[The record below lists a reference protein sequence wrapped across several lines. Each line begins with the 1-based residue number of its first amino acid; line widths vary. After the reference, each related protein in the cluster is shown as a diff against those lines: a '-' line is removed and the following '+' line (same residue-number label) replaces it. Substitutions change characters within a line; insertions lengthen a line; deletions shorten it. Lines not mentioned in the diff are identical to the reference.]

1 MTIHIYR
8 EPTGEWFQVWYDT
21 NSRNWF
27 GQKCFPVSRYNDSWL
42 DFIKA
47 EQLTTE
53 DQRFISKLQD
63 KPIGYLKKCAKAG
76 ELTTAIFPL
85 LDNGT
90 GAEIEARREHILDS
104 FGIGPSDYI
113 GKLNNSKTI
122 TA

>member
-1 MTIHIYR
+1 MTIHLYKDGVR
-8 EPTGEWFQVWYDT
+8 FFQVWYDT

-27 GQKCFPVSRYNDSWL
+27 GQKCFQANEADGWL
-42 DFIKA
+42 ELIKA

-53 DQRFISKLQD
+53 DQRFISKLHN
-63 KPIGYLKKCAKAG
+63 KPLGYLKKCAKAG
-76 ELTTAIFPL
+76 ELTTFMFPL

-90 GAEIEARREHILDS
+90 GAEIEARREHVEQSL
-104 FGIGPSDYI
+104 GIERCHYV

>member
-1 MTIHIYR
+1 MTIHLYR

-27 GQKCFPVSRYNDSWL
+27 GQKCFPANQD
-42 DFIKA
+42 D
-47 EQLTTE
+47 
-53 DQRFISKLQD
+53 SKLQD

-76 ELTTAIFPL
+76 ELTTRMFPL

-90 GAEIEARREHILDS
+90 GAEVEARRQHIEDT